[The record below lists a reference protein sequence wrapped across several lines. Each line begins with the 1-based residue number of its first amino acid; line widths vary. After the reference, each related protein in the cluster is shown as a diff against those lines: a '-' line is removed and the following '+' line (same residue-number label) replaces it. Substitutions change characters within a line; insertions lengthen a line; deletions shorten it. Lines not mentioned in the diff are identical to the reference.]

1 MAWADLWRGQM
12 GVSGDVVSREVVML
26 INRWWQPY
34 SFAGASPHG
43 QRLGHPGRAGSQQK
57 R

>member
-1 MAWADLWRGQM
+1 M